1 MSATT
6 STINLPTGPPPAQA
20 SDSKEDKD
28 KDKQMR
34 SLVAA
39 LRKHQEALPEDV
51 QALMKD
57 VSIRSGQEETKQLHA
72 AVSQHGRA
80 KREIAAA
87 QAARLNMHVAWKNF
101 LSHSVQQWTA
111 YTNQFTTQEKQL
123 MERLKLAQENLLI
136 AKENRSCSQQAAG
149 VAPKE
154 DAGSI
159 SDTEDTAAKESE
171 STAGQKIAGSFQ
183 DLANNLQALH
193 TQAVQAVQQ
202 EVDQD
207 QHRKRPRVMSPVNK
221 DKDRDMSSPGFGEGE

>member
-1 MSATT
+1 MSVSA

-72 AVSQHGRA
+72 LVSQHGRA

-87 QAARLNMHVAWKNF
+87 QAARLNMHVVLGRTSCRIQSN
-101 LSHSVQQWTA
+101 
-111 YTNQFTTQEKQL
+111 NG
-123 MERLKLAQENLLI
+123 RLIQIN
-136 AKENRSCSQQAAG
+136 S
-149 VAPKE
+149 
-154 DAGSI
+154 
-159 SDTEDTAAKESE
+159 
-171 STAGQKIAGSFQ
+171 
-183 DLANNLQALH
+183 
-193 TQAVQAVQQ
+193 
-202 EVDQD
+202 
-207 QHRKRPRVMSPVNK
+207 
-221 DKDRDMSSPGFGEGE
+221 